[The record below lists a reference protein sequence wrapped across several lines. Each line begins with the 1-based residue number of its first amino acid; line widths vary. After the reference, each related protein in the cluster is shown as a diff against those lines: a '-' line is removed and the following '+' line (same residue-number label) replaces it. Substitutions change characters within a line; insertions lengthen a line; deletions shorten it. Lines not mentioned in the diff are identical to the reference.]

1 MNPSTQLQ
9 AGAHE
14 LDHIWKVTALRG
26 ALAIVF
32 GAVILIWPN
41 IGLVTLIALFGA
53 FALVSGLTTIAGAFD
68 LPGRGGERA
77 WLVVEGLLGV
87 AAGIAV
93 LVWPGLSAVAL
104 LYAIAAWAIAVG
116 MLQTTLAFVLRA
128 GGRSLLLA
136 LAGLVSIAFG
146 VVMFGHP
153 GAGAV
158 AVLALI
164 SAFAL
169 VAGVMQLA
177 IALELRSTLAELE
190 HHTGPRAT
198 ATPATHG

>member
-1 MNPSTQLQ
+1 
-9 AGAHE
+9 
-14 LDHIWKVTALRG
+14 
-26 ALAIVF
+26 
-32 GAVILIWPN
+32 
-41 IGLVTLIALFGA
+41 
-53 FALVSGLTTIAGAFD
+53 VSGLTTIAGAFD
-68 LPGRGGERA
+68 VPGRGGERA
-77 WLVVEGLLGV
+77 WLVVEGLLGL

-104 LYAIAAWAIAVG
+104 LYAIAAWAMAVG

-153 GAGAV
+153 GAGAL
-158 AVLALI
+158 ALLALI

-169 VAGVMQLA
+169 VGGVMQLA
-177 IALELRSTLAELE
+177 VAFELRGNLAELE
-190 HHTGPRAT
+190 QKARRRVT
-198 ATPATHG
+198 ARTAAQG

>member
-9 AGAHE
+9 AGEHE
-14 LDHIWKVTALRG
+14 LDRIWKVTALRG

-32 GAVILIWPN
+32 GATIIIWPN
-41 IGLVTLIALFGA
+41 IGLATLIALFGA

-68 LPGRGGERA
+68 LPRQGGERA

-87 AAGIAV
+87 AAGIVV
-93 LVWPGLSAVAL
+93 LVWPGLSALAL

-116 MLQTTLAFVLRA
+116 TLQTTLAFVLRA

-153 GAGAV
+153 DAGAL
-158 AVLALI
+158 ALLALI

-169 VAGVMQLA
+169 VSGVMQLA
-177 IALELRSTLAELE
+177 IAFELRGNLAELE
-190 HHTGPRAT
+190 QKTRPRAT
-198 ATPATHG
+198 ARTAAHG

>member
-1 MNPSTQLQ
+1 M
-9 AGAHE
+9 
-14 LDHIWKVTALRG
+14 RG

-32 GAVILIWPN
+32 GAVILIWPD
-41 IGLVTLIALFGA
+41 IGLATLIALFGA

-93 LVWPGLSAVAL
+93 LVWPDLSALAL

-116 MLQTTLAFVLRA
+116 ILQTTLAFVLRA
-128 GGRSLLLA
+128 GGRSLLLV

-158 AVLALI
+158 ALLALI

-169 VAGVMQLA
+169 VSRRDAA
-177 IALELRSTLAELE
+177 RYRARTAE
-190 HHTGPRAT
+190 HPRRARAPHRGPARRRGRRRT
-198 ATPATHG
+198 AENPKPVTRLSARHR

>member
-9 AGAHE
+9 AGKHE

-26 ALAIVF
+26 ATAIVF
-32 GAVILIWPN
+32 GAVILIWPD
-41 IGLVTLIALFGA
+41 IGLATLIALFGA

-68 LPGRGGERA
+68 VPGRGGERA
-77 WLVVEGLLGV
+77 WLVVEGLLGL

-104 LYAIAAWAIAVG
+104 LYAIAAWAMAVG

-153 GAGAV
+153 GAGAL
-158 AVLALI
+158 ALLALI

-169 VAGVMQLA
+169 VGGVMQLA
-177 IALELRSTLAELE
+177 VAFELRGNLAELE
-190 HHTGPRAT
+190 QKARRRVT
-198 ATPATHG
+198 ARTAAQG